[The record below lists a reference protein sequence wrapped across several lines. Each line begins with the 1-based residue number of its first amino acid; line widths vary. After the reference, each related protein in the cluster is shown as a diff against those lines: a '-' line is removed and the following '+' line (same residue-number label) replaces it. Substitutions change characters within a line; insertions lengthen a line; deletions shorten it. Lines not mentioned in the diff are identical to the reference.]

1 MDKIILTSFGI
12 HTSLGYRLIAS
23 KVQEEE
29 LKQQKTA
36 RVVSFKGLPNRNL
49 HGFSSHTHT
58 HIPLTYLLAYKL
70 FMENEREKGAHSE

>member
-1 MDKIILTSFGI
+1 MCVNAK
-12 HTSLGYRLIAS
+12 SLREFLRVRDFDG
-23 KVQEEE
+23 ENEE